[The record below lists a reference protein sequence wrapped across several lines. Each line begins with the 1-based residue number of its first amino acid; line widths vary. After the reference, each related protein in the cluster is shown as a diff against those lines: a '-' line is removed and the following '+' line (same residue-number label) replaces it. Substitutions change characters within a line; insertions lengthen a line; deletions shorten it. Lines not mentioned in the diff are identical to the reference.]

1 MYVEIIIGI
10 ILIYVALRALITE
23 NRVSKLIYLNVIV
36 FGVPVLIDLVIK
48 TPFAFVVAA
57 AFFICS
63 TISANAIATSLDK
76 LDDEIILDWGVEM
89 EFVVSII
96 AIALMLIG
104 AFGVI
109 LLKKPLDKVI
119 MFSIMDAG
127 FLLVVVLFRYL
138 DVAMFVALSDPLC
151 TLIFIMAIVKIKEI
165 RQRKVKSGE
174 LHD

>member
-1 MYVEIIIGI
+1 
-10 ILIYVALRALITE
+10 
-23 NRVSKLIYLNVIV
+23 
-36 FGVPVLIDLVIK
+36 
-48 TPFAFVVAA
+48 
-57 AFFICS
+57 
-63 TISANAIATSLDK
+63 
-76 LDDEIILDWGVEM
+76 M

-138 DVAMFVALSDPLC
+138 VVAMFVALSDPLC
-151 TLIFIMAIVKIKEI
+151 TLIFIMLLLKLKKLDKEKLKVVSYMIDVNLFFYVGIFLAIVGSLATAWGPGVKDPII
-165 RQRKVKSGE
+165 RTFNTEVASIGVCLVLLTYNHVLALLTLLATTVVITFVLFRAIIRLEEMGADV
-174 LHD
+174 